1 MDDKNYNEFLEIT
14 GESSNFVE
22 EINAF
27 LLDSNCKREIKIA
40 KSGFIVSY
48 LLQETKKTLATFI
61 CRKSGVKL
69 RIYPSNLSKYE
80 SFLDTLSVKMKKD
93 IINASVCKRL
103 IDPNDCNSRCTMGY
117 DFIMDNEHYQKCKYM
132 AFMPTLTEENNPYI
146 KEFLQKELSFQ

>member
-103 IDPNDCNSRCTMGY
+103 IDPNDCNSKCTMGY

>member
-1 MDDKNYNEFLEIT
+1 MENKNYNEFLEIT

-27 LLDSNCKREIKIA
+27 LLGSNCKREIKTA

-80 SFLDTLSVKMKKD
+80 SFLDTLSVKLKKD
-93 IINASVCKRL
+93 IINSSVCKRL
-103 IDPNDCNSRCTMGY
+103 IDPNDCNPRCSMGY
-117 DFIMDNEHYQKCKYM
+117 DFVMDNEHYQKCKYM